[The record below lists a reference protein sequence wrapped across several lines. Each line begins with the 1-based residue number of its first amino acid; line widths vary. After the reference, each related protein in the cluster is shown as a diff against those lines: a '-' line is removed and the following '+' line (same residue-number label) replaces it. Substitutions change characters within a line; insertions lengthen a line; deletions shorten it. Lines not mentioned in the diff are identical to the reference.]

1 MKQKTGCIILG
12 AILTTACI
20 SNGNKG
26 VEVTIDN
33 QSDFEI
39 KNIVVTTSEHQSKV
53 DLPKIEVHQKNKAFL
68 SMKDHLVD
76 GHYLLEFTKDDSIK
90 ETKSF
95 GYYTNGVPL
104 DKEINITIKN
114 DTVIIE

>member
-12 AILTTACI
+12 AILTTAC
-20 SNGNKG
+20 NFNNNKG
-26 VEVTIDN
+26 LKVTIDN

-39 KNIVVTTSEHQSKV
+39 RNIVVTTSEHQSKV
-53 DLPKIEVHQKNKAFL
+53 DLPKIGVHQKYEAFL
-68 SMKDHLVD
+68 SMKKHSMD

-95 GYYTNGVPL
+95 GYYTNGAPL